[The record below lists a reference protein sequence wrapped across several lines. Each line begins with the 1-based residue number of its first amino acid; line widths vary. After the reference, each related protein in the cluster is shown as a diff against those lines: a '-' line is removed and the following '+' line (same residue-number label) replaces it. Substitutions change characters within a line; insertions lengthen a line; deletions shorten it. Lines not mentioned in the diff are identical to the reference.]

1 MEEPLQCRPMNPGE
15 ETKVCNLVSR
25 VFNDFVAPLYD
36 QEGVQEFF
44 KYVEPTL
51 LWQRSQENHFVL
63 VATIRDKVVGMI
75 EIRDYNHVSL
85 LFVDRQFQQ
94 RDISKEL
101 LRRALETC
109 LQHEPKLA
117 EVSVNSSPNAVQVYE
132 RLGFYQKKPEQI
144 KNGIRFVPMVLE
156 LSRVEV
162 GAA

>member
-1 MEEPLQCRPMNPGE
+1 MNPGE

-94 RDISKEL
+94 RGISKEL

-156 LSRVEV
+156 LSRAEV